1 MHIRT
6 HTEKK
11 SGQSWYTLNARNGA
25 VLMTSETYSTE
36 SNMLRAA
43 RKVSTALGL
52 GDVRNG

>member
-25 VLMTSETYSTE
+25 VLMTSET